1 LKALGS
7 LADIMN
13 AIPIPAQFR
22 SDSLTDALDLAQP
35 TVSILIPVYN
45 VEEYLNDCV
54 QSILSQARDCNIE
67 ILLLDDC
74 STDTSREICLELCVL
89 YPDRIRLLS
98 HDQNSGLS
106 AARNS
111 LLEAS
116 RGEYL
121 WFIDSDDYL
130 LPGTLQKLMTI
141 IASQSPDLILC
152 DYEKRRFLKKK
163 TFPGSGRKLQDD
175 KVQLIS
181 GVFQHRK
188 MYAWSRISRRSLWG
202 SDLRFPPGRTF
213 EDIATTPWLLL
224 RAKTFYYVPESWV
237 FYRRRAGSIMT
248 SVTRTRGVFDTHKND
263 DMATAMIGFKPL
275 LRDSLAGE
283 AHQPAFY
290 ASQFVAK
297 EFVKLADRFNT
308 AQNSPL
314 SLCGTKPATLRPY
327 FEKMQEASPIDFATL
342 SRLYLKTFRIYDFF
356 ALRRALRLVNAAVTD
371 DR

>member
-1 LKALGS
+1 
-7 LADIMN
+7 MN
-13 AIPIPAQFR
+13 AIPIPAQFHG
-22 SDSLTDALDLAQP
+22 DSLADALDLAKP
-35 TVSILIPVYN
+35 IVSILIAVYN
-45 VEEYLNDCV
+45 VENYLRDCV
-54 QSILSQARDCNIE
+54 QSVLTQAKDCNIE

-74 STDTSREICLELCVL
+74 STDASRAICLELCVQH
-89 YPDRIRLLS
+89 PDMIRLLT
-98 HDQNSGLS
+98 HDQNLGVS
-106 AARNS
+106 AARNN

-130 LPGTLQKLMTI
+130 LPGTLEKLMTI

-152 DYEKRRFLKKK
+152 DFEKRRFLRKK
-163 TFPGSGRKLQDD
+163 TFPGGGRKLQNDM
-175 KVQLIS
+175 VQLVS
-181 GVFQHRK
+181 GVFRHRK
-188 MYAWSRISRRSLWG
+188 MYPWSRVSRRSLWG
-202 SDLRFPPGRTF
+202 SDLRFPAGRTF

-237 FYRRRAGSIMT
+237 FYRKRPGSIMT

-275 LRDSLAGE
+275 LRDSSAGA
-283 AHQPAFY
+283 AHKPAFY
-290 ASQFVAK
+290 ASQFMAK
-297 EFVKLADRFNT
+297 EFVKLAGRFHT
-308 AQNSPL
+308 ARNSPL

-371 DR
+371 ER